1 MAYKQL
7 GRPKKTSVEKYED
20 ARMGIALLSDEERIA
35 TVFAARLGGY
45 SHQEIYKLLQDRF
58 GPSLPAAYSEKSVL
72 TDLQTAL
79 SQVPSLYQETA
90 DDLIQIENARFERML
105 SRIWNKVED
114 GDLRAIETALDI
126 SKEKRKMLGLDQ
138 KERIEVDFRV
148 TLAEY
153 VSAGKITPADIVDEF
168 GEEVLVE
175 VNEKL
180 LEMRER

>member
-1 MAYKQL
+1 MP
-7 GRPKKTSVEKYED
+7 RPKGKAEVEKYED
-20 ARMGIALLSDEERIA
+20 ARMGIMTLSNEERIA
-35 TVFAARLGGY
+35 TVFAARLAGH
-45 SHQEIYKLLQDRF
+45 SHQEIYHLMQQRF
-58 GPSLPAAYSEKSVL
+58 GASLPPAYSLEHVKS
-72 TDLQTAL
+72 DLEFAL
-79 SQVPSLYQETA
+79 SKVPSLYQESA
-90 DDLIQIENARFERML
+90 DDLIKIENARFERML
-105 SRIWNKVED
+105 SKIWDKVED

-126 SKEKRKMLGLDQ
+126 SKEKRRMLGLDQ